1 MYLIFDTETTGLP
14 QNWKAPLT
22 DFNNWPRC
30 VQLAWQVHDVEGKLV
45 EVKNYIIK
53 PEGYDI
59 PFNAEKIHGIST
71 DRANKQGMPLVEVLA
86 EFVKDVEKCKFVV
99 GHNVSFDNS
108 IVGCELLRKD
118 MPNLLADFPA
128 IDTKDDSTN
137 FCAIPGR
144 GGRFKWPKLTELH
157 VKLFGEAFAE
167 AHNASADVEAT
178 ARCFLELIRNGIY
191 TNQELGQEEDFI
203 NKYVITGEITNPPF
217 IFRFKILV
225 T

>member
-30 VQLAWQVHDVEGKLV
+30 VQLAWQVHNIEGKLV

-71 DRANKQGMPLVEVLA
+71 GRANKQGMPLAEVLA

-99 GHNVSFDNS
+99 GHNVSFDN
-108 IVGCELLRKD
+108 K
-118 MPNLLADFPA
+118 
-128 IDTKDDSTN
+128 
-137 FCAIPGR
+137 
-144 GGRFKWPKLTELH
+144 H
-157 VKLFGEAFAE
+157 
-167 AHNASADVEAT
+167 
-178 ARCFLELIRNGIY
+178 
-191 TNQELGQEEDFI
+191 
-203 NKYVITGEITNPPF
+203 
-217 IFRFKILV
+217 
-225 T
+225 